1 MKHALELFLF
11 QVYPYI
17 ALTVFF
23 VGSLLRFD
31 RDQYTWKSDSSQLL
45 RTGLLRWSSNLFH
58 IGILGIFFGHL
69 VGMLTPHALYEP
81 FVTAGQKQVL
91 AVVAGGIFGVILL
104 AGLVMLLY
112 RRLSDPRIRVNSRK
126 SDIFVLFLL
135 LVQVCLGLSTLH
147 ASMQHADGSVMLL
160 LTDGAQRIVTFRPLD
175 LSTLALI
182 PWQIKTHIVLGTT
195 IFLVFPF
202 TRFVHVW
209 SGFASVFFMLRSP
222 QVVRS
227 RRLGLPARGGQA
239 K

>member
-1 MKHALELFLF
+1 MRHALELFLF
-11 QVYPYI
+11 QIYPYI

-23 VGSLLRFD
+23 FGCLLRFD

-45 RTGLLRWSSNLFH
+45 RAGQLRWGSNLFH
-58 IGILGIFFGHL
+58 IGILGIFAGHF

-91 AVVAGGIFGVILL
+91 AVTAGGLFGVVLL
-104 AGLVMLLY
+104 AGLLILIH
-112 RRLSDPRIRVNSRK
+112 RRLSDPRIRHNSRK

-135 LVQVCLGLSTLH
+135 LAQVCLGLSTLH
-147 ASMQHADGSVMLL
+147 ASMQHANGSAMLL
-160 LTDGAQRIVTFRPLD
+160 LTDGAQRIVTFRPVD
-175 LSTLALI
+175 PGILSQI

-209 SGFASVFFMLRSP
+209 SGFASVFYMLRAP

-227 RRLGLPARGGQA
+227 RKLGVMEKRKQA
-239 K
+239 